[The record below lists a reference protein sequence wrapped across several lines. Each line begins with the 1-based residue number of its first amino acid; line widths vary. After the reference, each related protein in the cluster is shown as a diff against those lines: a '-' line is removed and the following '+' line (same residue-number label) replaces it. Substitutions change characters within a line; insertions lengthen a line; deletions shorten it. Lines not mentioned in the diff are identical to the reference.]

1 MLVCYVW
8 MFAYALLKIAYS
20 VTNLL
25 TLLWIVDSW
34 MKGVVLKYDAII
46 YVVDTII
53 KKIHIPA
60 VYD

>member
-1 MLVCYVW
+1 